1 MITLK
6 LKEKA
11 EIVNAIIEDFG
22 TDPNPND
29 VLDALEEHMA
39 IVNTAL
45 EKAKA
50 NLQASKELVRAY
62 KAEVKKSQV
71 KAVKL
76 QPLKQTEQSLLFH

>member
-29 VLDALEEHMA
+29 VLKALDEHMNV
-39 IVNTAL
+39 VNKAL

-50 NLQASKELVRAY
+50 NLQASKELVREY
-62 KAEVKKSQV
+62 KREIKKSQV
-71 KAVKL
+71 KAIKMQTPKL
-76 QPLKQTEQSLLFH
+76 SDQSALLH